1 MVNKVTMKNPL
12 FWMGIGL
19 AVIVA
24 ISATILS
31 KWIGE
36 NLLGF
41 SRSPISA
48 IMMAIFLGMVIAN
61 IVSLNKFLLEG
72 LRFC

>member
-48 IMMAIFLGMVIAN
+48 IMMAIFLGI
-61 IVSLNKFLLEG
+61 
-72 LRFC
+72 